1 MFTLAST
8 VSHPYCP
15 LSIFFIFLGNAIPIL
30 VGLHTD
36 IVLVR
41 RPTAYATDD
50 KETTGFVSLCFI
62 TGQYRHHGANDL
74 NADADLKVFKK
85 NF

>member
-1 MFTLAST
+1 MFTLEST

-50 KETTGFVSLCFI
+50 KETTE
-62 TGQYRHHGANDL
+62 
-74 NADADLKVFKK
+74 
-85 NF
+85 